1 MQDGMVLYASYVEK
15 FRSLTDEQF
24 GRLIR
29 FVMQYQIDGI
39 VPEIDDLV
47 VSLSFD
53 FIKTDLDKNNKRYEE
68 ICEQRRIA
76 GAKGGLAKAS
86 KRKQMLANDSN
97 SYQMLPNVSK
107 SSNINKIKENKIKG
121 NLNELDIKVECID
134 TVSETENTVSIPY
147 QKDKARRFVPPTI
160 EEVADY
166 CRERNNNVD
175 AQRFVDF
182 YTAKGWMVGSNKMK
196 DWKAAVR
203 TWERRQTQETKP
215 QEPPVD
221 PNTQKRRDKY
231 KELEDFYLNN

>member
-121 NLNELDIKVECID
+121 NLNELDIKVECI
-134 TVSETENTVSIPY
+134 NTVS
-147 QKDKARRFVPPTI
+147 K
-160 EEVADY
+160 
-166 CRERNNNVD
+166 
-175 AQRFVDF
+175 
-182 YTAKGWMVGSNKMK
+182 
-196 DWKAAVR
+196 
-203 TWERRQTQETKP
+203 RQS
-215 QEPPVD
+215 
-221 PNTQKRRDKY
+221 
-231 KELEDFYLNN
+231 